1 MDNVTTK
8 LVFVG
13 DMGAGKTTAIRAI
26 SDSEP
31 VSTEMPISEDVHG
44 DKTHTTVALD
54 YSSIEL
60 DTGEL
65 LHVYGVPGQG
75 YLDFMWPMV
84 AEGAMGVVVLV
95 SAERADRV
103 DSTVQLLRRFGELAP
118 QACFA
123 VGVTRTDLTDA
134 FALPEFRDA
143 LLARGYRIP
152 VLRVDARQPLQ
163 VDFLIKALLSYQYG
177 RSLTPPA

>member
-31 VSTEMPISEDVHG
+31 VSTEMPISGEVAD

-65 LHVYGVPGQG
+65 LHVYGVPGQD

-84 AEGAMGVVVLV
+84 ADGALGVVVLV
-95 SAERADRV
+95 DAEHAARVQSADR
-103 DSTVQLLRRFGELAP
+103 LLRRFRALAP

-123 VGVTRTDLTDA
+123 VGVTRTDLA
-134 FALPEFRDA
+134 SGFALAEFRDS
-143 LLARGYRIP
+143 LAECGHAIP
-152 VLRVDARQPLQ
+152 VLRVDARQPAQ
-163 VDFLIKALLSYQYG
+163 VDFLVKALLSYRYG
-177 RSLTPPA
+177 AELAPGT

>member
-13 DMGAGKTTAIRAI
+13 DMGAGKTTAIRSI
-26 SDSEP
+26 SDHEP
-31 VSTEMPISEDVHG
+31 VSTEMPISDEVTSG
-44 DKTHTTVALD
+44 KTHTTVALD

-65 LHVYGVPGQG
+65 LHVYGVPGQA

-84 AEGAMGVVVLV
+84 AEGALGIIVLV
-95 SAERADRV
+95 SAEHPERV
-103 DSTVQLLRRFGELAP
+103 ESTERLLRRFGELAP

-134 FALPEFRDA
+134 FTLPEFRDA

-177 RSLTPPA
+177 RTLTPET

>member
-13 DMGAGKTTAIRAI
+13 DMGAGKTTAIRSI

-31 VSTEMPISEDVHG
+31 VSTEMPISEDVDG
-44 DKTHTTVALD
+44 EKTHTTVALD

-60 DTGEL
+60 ETGEL
-65 LHVYGVPGQG
+65 LHVYGVPGQA

-84 AEGAMGVVVLV
+84 ADGAMGIVVLV
-95 SAERADRV
+95 NAERSDRLA
-103 DSTVQLLRRFGELAP
+103 STEHLLRRFGELAP

-134 FALPEFRDA
+134 FTLPEFRDA

-177 RSLTPPA
+177 RSLTPPG

>member
-103 DSTVQLLRRFGELAP
+103 DSTVHLLRRFGKLAP

>member
-31 VSTEMPISEDVHG
+31 VSSEMPLSEDFGG

-60 DTGEL
+60 ETGEL
-65 LHVYGVPGQG
+65 LHVYGVPGQA

-84 AEGAMGVVVLV
+84 AEGAMGIVVLV
-95 SAERADRV
+95 DAARADRV
-103 DSTVQLLRRFGELAP
+103 ESTTRLLHRFGELAP

-123 VGVTRTDLTDA
+123 VGVTRTDLTDG

-143 LLARGYRIP
+143 LLARGHRLP

-177 RSLTPPA
+177 RSLTPPG

>member
-1 MDNVTTK
+1 MNNVSTK

-26 SDSEP
+26 SDHEP
-31 VSTEMPISEDVHG
+31 VSTEMPISDDAPAG
-44 DKTHTTVALD
+44 KSHTTVALD

-65 LHVYGVPGQG
+65 LHLYGVPGQA

-84 AEGAMGVVVLV
+84 ADGALGIIVLV
-95 SAERADRV
+95 SAEDVHRV
-103 DSTVQLLRRFGELAP
+103 DNADLLLRRFGELAP

-123 VGVTRTDLTDA
+123 VGVTRTDLTDD
-134 FALPEFRDA
+134 FTLPGFRDA
-143 LLARGYRIP
+143 LLARGYRVP
-152 VLRVDARQPLQ
+152 VMRVDARQALQ
-163 VDFLIKALLSYQYG
+163 VDFLIKALLSYRHAG
-177 RSLTPPA
+177 TLAPDA